1 MTAMLK
7 LAVRYEAI
15 GREEDWSQERAGRVM
30 IISYEVPRLMLMILC
45 MALSGG
51 VAKSQ
56 GNTR

>member
-1 MTAMLK
+1 MLK